1 MALDIHRFRV
11 AAWRCSSLRSTTCL
25 RYLPNLSKHTDGLMI
40 PIPISQHNFVRIT
53 NFAKGFWQ
61 NYSKFFQT
69 DIWLYFLFLNLVC
82 VYNSCLKTR
91 TCFLLNILHLAWNN
105 TIQHL
110 RSQFLRPELSMAK
123 LWQGSGGG
131 LHPLVEAYTVPGP
144 DGPWWGPGWADFC
157 RISGWFL
164 GRLAFARKSVTSN
177 RVGIRVALCRISAL
191 KITRPTRPSYWKWE
205 VLFSFFWYM

>member
-1 MALDIHRFRV
+1 MLFQLEINDMLKIPPK
-11 AAWRCSSLRSTTCL
+11 SLKTHWWFDDSNSKKSTKLCKNRQL
-25 RYLPNLSKHTDGLMI
+25 C
-40 PIPISQHNFVRIT
+40 QRILT
-53 NFAKGFWQ
+53 
-61 NYSKFFQT
+61 KFFNDLQT
-69 DIWLYFLFLNLVC
+69 YDSIFLFLNLVC

-105 TIQHL
+105 TIQHI

-131 LHPLVEAYTVPGP
+131 LHPLVEAYTVPGR
-144 DGPWWGPGWADFC
+144 DGPWGWVDFC

-164 GRLAFARKSVTSN
+164 FRAFATKSVTSN
-177 RVGIRVALCRISAL
+177 MVGTRVALCRISAL

-205 VLFSFFWYM
+205 VLFSIFLYM